1 MSSTASTK
9 KVNLADPLSLSEMVA
24 QLVVV
29 RASGHLFDSQIAY
42 PHWEPP
48 AAKLRHWVQDLNV
61 GGVIL
66 LGGSAP
72 EVALRVQQLQSWAE
86 TPLLMAADIE
96 EGVGQRFGGAS
107 WFPPPMA
114 LGAIAAQ
121 QGLSVACQL
130 ARQFG
135 EATAREALAIGLNW
149 VLAPVADVN
158 NNPQNPVIN
167 VRAFGDDPS
176 AVSQLVTAFID
187 GAQSQP
193 VLACAKHFPGHG
205 DTAIDSHLELPSL
218 EVDRNRL
225 ETVELAP
232 FRAAIAAGVATIMS
246 GHLRVPAWDDRQP
259 ATTSPAILQGQLR
272 DRLGF
277 EGLIATD
284 ALIMGALAPVAA
296 PEELPILAL
305 EAGADILLM
314 PADPEAA
321 ISAVV
326 AAVESGRLPVARVRA
341 SYDRVAAAK
350 AKLVPAPSPQA
361 LPDALDRPETTAVV
375 EKILT
380 SSLQWG
386 GILPAAAT
394 ANLIVTA
401 DDLLGCDY
409 LSRSAPAIAWP
420 QQFGCTAQI
429 WDCERFVTGE
439 IEPGTL
445 LQLFARGNP
454 FRGRAGLP
462 TEAWQRLVQLLAAHR
477 LGGVILYG
485 SPYLLD
491 ALKPHLGSQNKT
503 TWAFSYGQMPAAQ
516 AIALQKI
523 LAWEQ
528 PPTTTPE
535 NFL

>member
-1 MSSTASTK
+1 MTGS
-9 KVNLADPLSLSEMVA
+9 LSLPEIVA

-42 PHWEPP
+42 PHWEPA
-48 AAKLRHWVQDLNV
+48 AAKLRHWLQDLNI

-66 LGGSAP
+66 LGGSAA
-72 EVALRVQQLQSWAE
+72 EVALRVQQLQGWAR
-86 TPLLMAADIE
+86 TPLLVAADIE

-121 QGLSVACQL
+121 QGLPVACQL

-135 EATAREALAIGLNW
+135 EATAREALALGLNW

-167 VRAFGDDPS
+167 VRAFGEDPDI
-176 AVSQLVTAFID
+176 VSQLVAAFIT
-187 GAQSQP
+187 GVQSQP

-218 EVDRNRL
+218 DVDGDRL

-232 FRAAIAAGVATIMS
+232 FRAAIAAGAATIMS

-259 ATTSPAILQGQLR
+259 ATISSAILQGQLR

-277 EGLIATD
+277 NGLIATD
-284 ALIMGALAPVAA
+284 ALIMGALASVAA
-296 PEELPILAL
+296 PEELPVLAL

-321 ISAVV
+321 IAAVV
-326 AAVESGRLPVARVRA
+326 AAVESGRLSAERMRA
-341 SYDRVAAAK
+341 SYERVTQAK
-350 AKLVPAPSPQA
+350 AKLAPAPSPQM
-361 LPDALDRPETTAVV
+361 LPDTLDRPETTAVV
-375 EKILT
+375 GKILT
-380 SSLQWG
+380 GSLQWG
-386 GILPAAAT
+386 GTLPAAIT
-394 ANLIVTA
+394 ANLAVT

-420 QQFGCTAQI
+420 RHLGCPPQI
-429 WDCERFVTGE
+429 WDCDRFATDE
-439 IEPGTL
+439 IAPGTL
-445 LQLFARGNP
+445 LQLFTRGNP

-462 TEAWQRLVQLLAAHR
+462 AAAWERLVRLLAADC
-477 LGGVILYG
+477 LGGLVLYG
-485 SPYLLD
+485 SPYLLQ
-491 ALKPHLGSQNKT
+491 ALKPHLDPKNT
-503 TWAFSYGQMPAAQ
+503 IAWAFSYGQMPAAQ
-516 AIALQKI
+516 AIALQKL

-528 PPTTTPE
+528 PPTTAPE